1 MNDDIFQ
8 LLSVLLTR
16 NGTSRSGRKHNQP
29 GGWRARHK
37 ELLDEHAEVV
47 AVVADWY
54 REHHNGER
62 PPWEPPTYSNEALAE
77 AAAGWMAEMRS
88 MIDRERP
95 LADLFTNWGAARTA
109 RTTPAHPPA
118 PEMYMTETAHWPPP
132 TPDGPHLGGGQSTP
146 GFPLPGGVAAL
157 ALLSA
162 GPLPD
167 AGAPSSTST
176 PGDGDDE

>member
-1 MNDDIFQ
+1 MNDEIFK

-62 PPWEPPTYSNEALAE
+62 PPWEPPTFSDEAIAQ
-77 AAAGWMAEMRS
+77 AAAGWTEAMRS

-95 LADLFTNWGAARTA
+95 LADLFLS
-109 RTTPAHPPA
+109 
-118 PEMYMTETAHWPPP
+118 ETAHWPPP